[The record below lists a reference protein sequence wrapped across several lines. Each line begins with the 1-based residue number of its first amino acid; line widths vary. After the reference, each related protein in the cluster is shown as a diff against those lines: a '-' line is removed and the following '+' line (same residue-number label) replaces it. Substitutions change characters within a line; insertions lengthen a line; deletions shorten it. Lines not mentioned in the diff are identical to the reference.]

1 MKQLPSKV
9 CAELNRETHTGYSK
23 LLCRHTCAVKAGI
36 SIGKLVN
43 FMSKMA
49 LLNVKYRSS
58 HRQEAEELATG
69 LSIPLAKFHFMFRDE
84 NERICTRKQ
93 CSEDMHLS
101 SCIVY
106 AFPKST
112 AEELCVAAI
121 H

>member
-1 MKQLPSKV
+1 
-9 CAELNRETHTGYSK
+9 
-23 LLCRHTCAVKAGI
+23 
-36 SIGKLVN
+36 
-43 FMSKMA
+43 MSKMA

-69 LSIPLAKFHFMFRDE
+69 LSIPLAKFHFTFRDA
-84 NERICTRKQ
+84 NEHICTRKP

-112 AEELCVAAI
+112 AEELCMAAI
-121 H
+121 HWMTYV

>member
-1 MKQLPSKV
+1 M
-9 CAELNRETHTGYSK
+9 
-23 LLCRHTCAVKAGI
+23 

-58 HRQEAEELATG
+58 DRQEAEELATG
-69 LSIPLAKFHFMFRDE
+69 LSIPLAKFHFTFRDE
-84 NERICTRKQ
+84 NEHICARKPR
-93 CSEDMHLS
+93 SEDMHLS

-106 AFPKST
+106 AFSKPT

-121 H
+121 HWVNYV